1 MFTGIV
7 SGIGRVVDHRPGSLR
22 LEHAATASRLQ
33 VGGSV
38 AVNGVCL
45 TAVRVDGAAFVA
57 DVVPETRRRTN
68 LGRLGVGDRVNLE
81 LPVTP
86 ERGLD
91 GHLVLGH
98 VDGTTRV
105 VGLREAELGRE
116 VGFALPPHLAPY
128 IAEKGSIAID
138 GVSLTVA
145 GVDDAHGTFTV
156 ALVPHTL
163 ARTIAGGY
171 VQGTLVNVEVDVV
184 ARYVER
190 LIRHRAPGMGR
201 P

>member
-7 SGIGRVVDHRPGSLR
+7 SGIGRVVDRRPGFLR

-45 TAVRVDGAAFVA
+45 TAVRVDGAAFVT

-68 LGRLGVGDRVNLE
+68 LGQLGVGDPVNLE
-81 LPVTP
+81 LPVAP

-98 VDGTTRV
+98 VDGTTQV
-105 VGLREAELGRE
+105 VGLREVELGRE

-128 IAEKGSIAID
+128 IAEKGSIAVD

-145 GVDDAHGTFTV
+145 GVDDARGTFTV

-190 LIRHRAPGMGR
+190 LIRHRAPERGR